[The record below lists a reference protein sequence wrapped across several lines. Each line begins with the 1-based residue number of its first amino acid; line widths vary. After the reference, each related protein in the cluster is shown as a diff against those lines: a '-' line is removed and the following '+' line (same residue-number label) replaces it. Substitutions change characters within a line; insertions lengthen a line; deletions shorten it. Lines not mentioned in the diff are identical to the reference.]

1 MKPTATAGLR
11 DSAKALRSA
20 AFELLEEL
28 RDDGFSEHADL
39 SVAVVRMQSV
49 TNHLGAITELLDLV
63 ARRERIPLSQ
73 DGAIVLG
80 LAATA
85 VPFATSFEDEAER
98 WLRVL
103 RLHGQ
108 VGAVLQALG
117 VPEGPLTTEARE
129 TSPSEA
135 PPQRHDDVVAK
146 VSEQAQ
152 ELTRRRGGPTIDT
165 VDVLFAVF
173 ALYGGAFDRALY
185 VRGTS
190 RAEVIER
197 LCDKA
202 GASVG

>member
-1 MKPTATAGLR
+1 MEPTATAGLR
-11 DSAKALRSA
+11 DSADALRSA

-28 RDDGFSEHADL
+28 RDGGFSEHADL

-103 RLHGQ
+103 RLYGQ

-135 PPQRHDDVVAK
+135 PPERRDDAVAK

-152 ELTRRRGGPTIDT
+152 ELTRRRGGPTVDT

-173 ALYGGAFDRALY
+173 ALYGGAFERALY

-190 RAEVIER
+190 RAEVIEC

>member
-1 MKPTATAGLR
+1 MEPTATAGLR
-11 DSAKALRSA
+11 DSADALRTA

-49 TNHLGAITELLDLV
+49 SNHLGAVTELLDSV
-63 ARRERIPLSQ
+63 ARRTRMPLSQ

-80 LAATA
+80 LAGTA

-103 RLHGQ
+103 RMHGQ

-117 VPEGPLTTEARE
+117 VPEGPLTTESHDISTPEATPVRRDDAVAR
-129 TSPSEA
+129 
-135 PPQRHDDVVAK
+135 
-146 VSEQAQ
+146 VSEQARD
-152 ELTRRRGGPTIDT
+152 LARRRGGPTVDT

-173 ALYGGAFDRALY
+173 ALYGTGFDRALY

-190 RAEVIER
+190 RGEVIER
-197 LCDKA
+197 LCDQA
-202 GASVG
+202 GAAVS